1 MNVNKNINETLEEED
16 IEAIQIIV
24 NSKLGEYKKTNQII
38 KEDIFKILEM
48 NCKVIY
54 YPIADDEICG
64 FVYSFKNHKFV
75 YINSYIPFEKQIF
88 TAAHELYHIWYS
100 DIKTGELLKSVVLE
114 ETINF
119 RDIKAE
125 DIKANRFGA
134 EFLVPK
140 DVLLNELQIRK
151 INKNFIG
158 LREIV
163 ELMDIFLVPY
173 KTIVRRLYEI
183 EYLTEDKCIELL
195 KEEDR
200 KENIGVMLWQKR
212 LKLCKRNNE
221 RTKEIKLDDMVDM
234 ALRLYEKQQI
244 TYDKLKYI
252 LSLSNCTPEEF
263 NISEEKI
270 ILPSE
275 EDILKILEEEE

>member
-1 MNVNKNINETLEEED
+1 MNANNDILVTLEKGEIED
-16 IEAIQIIV
+16 VQRIV

-54 YPIADDEICG
+54 YPIEDDEICG
-64 FVYSFKNHKFV
+64 FVYSFKNRKFV
-75 YINSYIPFEKQIF
+75 YINSYIPYEKQIF

-119 RDIKAE
+119 RDIKKE
-125 DIKANRFGA
+125 DLRANRFGA

-151 INKNFIG
+151 MNKNIIG

-173 KTIVRRLYEI
+173 KTLVRRLYEI

-200 KENIGVMLWQKR
+200 KEDAGVILWQKR

-221 RTKEIKLDDMVDM
+221 RTKEIKLDDMIDM
-234 ALRLYEKQQI
+234 ALRLYEKRQI

-252 LSLSNCTPEEF
+252 LSLSKCTPEEF
-263 NISEEKI
+263 NIREEQIK
-270 ILPSE
+270 LPSE
-275 EDILKILEEEE
+275 KDILKILEEEE

>member
-1 MNVNKNINETLEEED
+1 MNANKNILGALGKEE
-16 IEAIQIIV
+16 IEAVQRIV
-24 NSKLGEYKKTNQII
+24 NSKLGEYKKNNQII

-54 YPIADDEICG
+54 YPIEDNEICG
-64 FVYSFKNHKFV
+64 FVYSFNNYKFV
-75 YINSYIPFEKQIF
+75 FINSYIPYEKQIF

-100 DIKTGELLKSVVLE
+100 DTKTGELLKSVVLE

-119 RDIKAE
+119 KDIKTE
-125 DIKANRFGA
+125 DFKANRFGA

-151 INKNFIG
+151 ISKNSVE

-173 KTIVRRLYEI
+173 KTLVRRLYEI
-183 EYLTEDKCIELL
+183 EYLTMDKCLELL

-200 KENIGVMLWQKR
+200 KEDAGVILWQKR

-221 RTKEIKLDDMVDM
+221 RTKEIKFDDMVDM
-234 ALRLYEKQQI
+234 ALRLYEKRQI

-263 NISEEKI
+263 GINEEKL

-275 EDILKILEEEE
+275 EDILKILEEE

>member
-1 MNVNKNINETLEEED
+1 MNANKNILGALKKEE
-16 IEAIQIIV
+16 IEAVQRIV
-24 NSKLGEYKKTNQII
+24 NSKLGEYKKNNQII

-54 YPIADDEICG
+54 YPIEDDEICG
-64 FVYSFKNHKFV
+64 FVYSFKNYKFV
-75 YINSYIPFEKQIF
+75 FINSYIPYEKQIF

-100 DIKTGELLKSVVLE
+100 DTKTGELLKSVVLE
-114 ETINF
+114 ETISF
-119 RDIKAE
+119 KDIKTE
-125 DIKANRFGA
+125 DLKANRFGA

-151 INKNFIG
+151 ISKNSVE

-173 KTIVRRLYEI
+173 KTLVRRLYEI
-183 EYLTEDKCIELL
+183 EYLTEDKCLELL
-195 KEEDR
+195 REEDR
-200 KENIGVMLWQKR
+200 KGDAGVILWQKR

-221 RTKEIKLDDMVDM
+221 RTKEIKFDDMIDM
-234 ALRLYEKQQI
+234 ALRLYEKKHI

-263 NISEEKI
+263 NISEDEI

-275 EDILKILEEEE
+275 EDILKILEEE

>member
-1 MNVNKNINETLEEED
+1 MNANKNILGALEKGE
-16 IEAIQIIV
+16 IEAVQRIV

-54 YPIADDEICG
+54 YPIEDDEICG

-75 YINSYIPFEKQIF
+75 YINSYMPYEKQIF

-100 DIKTGELLKSVVLE
+100 DTKTGELLKSVVLE

-119 RDIKAE
+119 RDIKTE
-125 DIKANRFGA
+125 DLKANRFGA

-140 DVLLNELQIRK
+140 DVLLNELQIRN
-151 INKNFIG
+151 ISKNLIG
-158 LREIV
+158 LRDIV

-173 KTIVRRLYEI
+173 KTLVRRLYEI
-183 EYLTEDKCIELL
+183 DYLAEDKCLEFL
-195 KEEDR
+195 KEETR
-200 KENIGVMLWQKR
+200 KEDEGVILWQKR

-221 RTKEIKLDDMVDM
+221 RTKEIKFGDMIDMV
-234 ALRLYEKQQI
+234 LRLYEKKQI

-252 LSLSNCTPEEF
+252 LSLSNCTPDEF
-263 NISEEKI
+263 NIEEEKN

>member
-1 MNVNKNINETLEEED
+1 MSANKNILGTLEKEE
-16 IEAIQIIV
+16 IEDVQRIV

-54 YPIADDEICG
+54 YPIEDDEICG
-64 FVYSFKNHKFV
+64 FVYNFKNHKFV
-75 YINSYIPFEKQIF
+75 YINSYIPYEKQIF

-100 DIKTGELLKSVVLE
+100 DIRAGELLKSVVLE

-119 RDIKAE
+119 KDIKTE

-151 INKNFIG
+151 IGKNLIG

-173 KTIVRRLYEI
+173 KTLIRRLYEI
-183 EYLTEDKCIELL
+183 EYLTEDKCLELL

-200 KENIGVMLWQKR
+200 KEDVGVVLWQKR

-221 RTKEIKLDDMVDM
+221 RTKEIKFDDMLDM
-234 ALRLYEKQQI
+234 ALRLYEKKQI

-263 NISEEKI
+263 NIRKEKI
-270 ILPSE
+270 VLPSE
-275 EDILKILEEEE
+275 EEILKILEEE